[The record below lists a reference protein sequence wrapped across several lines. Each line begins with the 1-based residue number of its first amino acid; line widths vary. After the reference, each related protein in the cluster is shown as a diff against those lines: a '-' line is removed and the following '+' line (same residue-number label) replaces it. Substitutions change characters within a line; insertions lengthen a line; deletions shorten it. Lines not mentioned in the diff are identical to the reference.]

1 MTLKLG
7 HRSLGMRAGWLL
19 TFGWIAGSA
28 ACRTPPVPSAPST
41 AQPAPRAQ
49 NPSPMVEHSRRH
61 ERVQPGQPPGITFTI
76 DSALSRPVDVFIPDR
91 PSATGETDER
101 TLLVHFFGASYVP
114 MHAVASAPGR
124 YVLAV
129 VNLGGGSA
137 AYERPLSDS
146 AVWSNLLRR
155 VRHETTS
162 RTGGSVR
169 LGRVIVSAFS
179 AGYGGVRALLSDE
192 RTAEAI
198 DGVILLDGLHTS
210 YVPER
215 MVVAEGGALDT
226 ARLVPFL
233 RFARRAVSRQAGLL
247 ITHSEIFPGTFAS
260 TTETS
265 DWLIAALGLVRT
277 PVLSWGPGGMQQL
290 SEVRRGRL
298 TILGFAGNT
307 GPDHIDHLHG
317 LREFLAQVERNGRR

>member
-7 HRSLGMRAGWLL
+7 HRSLVIRAAT
-19 TFGWIAGSA
+19 TFVFAWTTTAAG
-28 ACRTPPVPSAPST
+28 CRTPPAATVPSTS
-41 AQPAPRAQ
+41 QPAPRAQ
-49 NPSPMVEHSRRH
+49 NPSPMVEHARRH
-61 ERVQPGQPPGITFTI
+61 ERVQPGPPAGITFTI
-76 DSALSRPVDVFIPDR
+76 DSVLSRPVDVFIPDR
-91 PSATGETDER
+91 PARATGVADER
-101 TLLVHFFGASYVP
+101 TLLVHLFGASYVP
-114 MHAVASAPGR
+114 MHAVASAPER
-124 YVLAV
+124 YILAV

-146 AVWSNLLRR
+146 AAWTNLVRR
-155 VRHETTS
+155 VRDETTS
-162 RTGGSVR
+162 RSGGRVR

-192 RTAEAI
+192 RKAETI
-198 DGVILLDGLHTS
+198 DAVVLLDGLHTS

-215 MVVAEGGALDT
+215 TVLAEGGTLDT
-226 ARLVPFL
+226 TKLVPFL
-233 RFARRAVSRQAGLL
+233 RFARRAAAGEASLF

-260 TTETS
+260 TTETA
-265 DWLIAALGLVRT
+265 DWLISALGLART
-277 PVLSWGPGGMQQL
+277 PVLAWGPGGMQQL

-317 LREFLAQVERNGRR
+317 LTDFLAQLERDR